1 MSAAASSPSIPPGAI
16 RIKFTRKREG
26 AGILS
31 RNGSVSQ
38 RGEEPIM
45 TETRVA
51 QPVKR
56 QAREASPIPT
66 SETGE
71 PMEIFSGRG
80 VQVSDFPAVTKQKL
94 GRPHSSVLALIA
106 GDRAIYS
113 SELLDERVKSS
124 VPYLENISHGQI
136 QVLSTMSDVGF
147 SGSSDQQEKP
157 EVGSSVCGSLN
168 MIDVNGVVK
177 HFKASE
183 HAEERVYAFPMHAD
197 WFSLNTVHR
206 MERQLVPEYFTGK
219 SSERTPKVYMEL
231 RNTIV
236 RKYLENPERALS
248 LTDIQGL
255 ANLDTKYL
263 SRIFEFLDHWGII
276 NYSATND
283 PRNNGTSCAEAKEI
297 LQENTNG
304 EVQISPG
311 SLRSIQSLIR
321 FDAPRSKFR
330 PADVSVSSGCSTG
343 VIADLDRRIQER
355 LLEHRCTSCSK
366 YCSEIYYQSQKE
378 TDVILCSDC
387 FSDGKPVI
395 GMATVDFVRM
405 DGTKDAGDLDGNNWT
420 DQETLLLLEALEMY
434 NDNWNEIAE
443 HVGTKSKAQCILHF
457 IRLPMEDGLL
467 DNIDIPDTGLKSHAS
482 YEAIETGKAS
492 SLDVKSNGNSAGSCP
507 AELESENRI
516 AFANSSNP
524 VMSLVAFLASAI
536 GPRVA
541 AACAHAALVALS
553 KDDCTAG
560 TIGDSSLHKDGYARG
575 DRLISENLQ
584 REDGKQVAV
593 TSSIQQ
599 RDHEREESQVVQAKN
614 DIPIST
620 SSLPAEKVKLAAMAG
635 LSAAALKGKLF
646 ADQEEREIQRL
657 AASIVSSQL
666 KRTEIKL
673 KQFGEIESVLSK
685 ECEQVERS
693 RQRLITERVR
703 LMSSHFGSGGS
714 STVAAG
720 PVAVSAMNNRPVISS
735 SMPSAP
741 HSGYGSSAH
750 PAMPFMAR
758 PSMFSYGPGGAG
770 SSMPLSTMQSFSGG
784 APGSVLMGSS
794 AANSTVAHMLRP
806 VTGTNTS
813 TN

>member
-1 MSAAASSPSIPPGAI
+1 MSAAAPSPSIPPGAI

-71 PMEIFSGRG
+71 PMEIFPGRG

-206 MERQLVPEYFTGK
+206 MERQLVPEYFSGK

-366 YCSEIYYQSQKE
+366 YCSEIFYQSQKE

-492 SLDVKSNGNSAGSCP
+492 LDVKSNGNSTGSCP

-614 DIPIST
+614 DISIST

-685 ECEQVERS
+685 ECEQVERL
-693 RQRLITERVR
+693 RQRSTTERVR

-735 SMPSAP
+735 SVLSAP
-741 HSGYGSSAH
+741 HSGYGPSAH

>member
-71 PMEIFSGRG
+71 PMEIFPGRG

-311 SLRSIQSLIR
+311 SLRSIRSLIR

-366 YCSEIYYQSQKE
+366 YCSEIFYQSQKE

-492 SLDVKSNGNSAGSCP
+492 SLDVKSNGNSAGSFP
-507 AELESENRI
+507 AELLSENRI

-599 RDHEREESQVVQAKN
+599 RDHEREDSQVVQAKN

-685 ECEQVERS
+685 ECEQVEMK
-693 RQRLITERVR
+693 RQRLTTERVR

-735 SMPSAP
+735 SVPTAP

-784 APGSVLMGSS
+784 VPGSVLMGSS

>member
-71 PMEIFSGRG
+71 PMEIFPGRG

-124 VPYLENISHGQI
+124 VPYLENISLGQI

-311 SLRSIQSLIR
+311 SLRSIRSLIR

-366 YCSEIYYQSQKE
+366 YCSEIFYQSQKE

-492 SLDVKSNGNSAGSCP
+492 SLDVKSNGNSAGSFP

-599 RDHEREESQVVQAKN
+599 RDHEREDSQVVQAKN

-685 ECEQVERS
+685 ECEQVEMK
-693 RQRLITERVR
+693 RQRLTTERVR

-735 SMPSAP
+735 SVPSAP

-750 PAMPFMAR
+750 PAFMAR

-784 APGSVLMGSS
+784 VPGSVLMGSS

>member
-71 PMEIFSGRG
+71 PMEIFPGRG

-311 SLRSIQSLIR
+311 SLRSIRSLIR

-366 YCSEIYYQSQKE
+366 YCSEIFYQSQKE

-492 SLDVKSNGNSAGSCP
+492 SLDVKSNGNSAGSFP

-599 RDHEREESQVVQAKN
+599 RDHEREDSQVVQAKN

-620 SSLPAEKVKLAAMAG
+620 SSLLAEKVKLAAMAG

-685 ECEQVERS
+685 ECEQVEMK
-693 RQRLITERVR
+693 RQRLTTERVR

-720 PVAVSAMNNRPVISS
+720 PVSVSAMNNRPVISS
-735 SMPSAP
+735 SVPSAP

-784 APGSVLMGSS
+784 VPGSVLMGSS

>member
-1 MSAAASSPSIPPGAI
+1 MSAAAPSPSIPPGAI

-71 PMEIFSGRG
+71 PMEIFPGRG

-206 MERQLVPEYFTGK
+206 MERQLVPEYFSGK

-366 YCSEIYYQSQKE
+366 YCSEIFYQSQKE

-492 SLDVKSNGNSAGSCP
+492 LDVKSNGNSTGSCP

-614 DIPIST
+614 DISIST

-685 ECEQVERS
+685 ECEQVERL
-693 RQRLITERVR
+693 RQRSTTERVR

-735 SMPSAP
+735 SVLLAP
-741 HSGYGSSAH
+741 HSGYGPSAH

>member
-71 PMEIFSGRG
+71 PMEIFPGRG

-311 SLRSIQSLIR
+311 SLRSIRSLIR

-366 YCSEIYYQSQKE
+366 YCSEIFYQSQKE

-492 SLDVKSNGNSAGSCP
+492 SLDVKSNGNSAGSFP

-599 RDHEREESQVVQAKN
+599 RDHEREDSQVVQAKN

-685 ECEQVERS
+685 ECEQVEMK
-693 RQRLITERVR
+693 RQRLTTERVR

-735 SMPSAP
+735 SVPSAP

-750 PAMPFMAR
+750 PAFMAR

-784 APGSVLMGSS
+784 VPGSVLMGSS